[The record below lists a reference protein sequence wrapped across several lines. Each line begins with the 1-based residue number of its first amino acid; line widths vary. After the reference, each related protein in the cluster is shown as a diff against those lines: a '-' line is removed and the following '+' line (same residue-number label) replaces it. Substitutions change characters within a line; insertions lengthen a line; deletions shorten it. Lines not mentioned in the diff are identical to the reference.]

1 MALQVLKKGNITD
14 YQVDKIRQ
22 MQFKDLDT
30 KEVNTVVPYY
40 AFHKIA
46 YLFNVP
52 TKLIK
57 KTS

>member
-1 MALQVLKKGNITD
+1 MLKKGNITD

-46 YLFNVP
+46 SLFNVP